1 MPFDPVESQPVFAE
15 LEEGVLDRWRRG
27 RVFER
32 SLEQTRGGELVRM
45 YDGPPTANGLPGV
58 HHVEAR
64 VFKDIIPR
72 YLTMK
77 GYHVPR
83 KAGWDCHGIP
93 VEIEVEKTLGFT
105 GKPQIEKFGVADF
118 NKHCRDSVTRYLKEW
133 ERLTERIGYWT
144 DMRHPYWTMDPA
156 YMDSVWWSLKEFHD
170 RGLLYEDF
178 RVAPY
183 CPRCGTALSD
193 HEVAQGYATTK
204 DRTLTARL
212 PLVTGPLAPGG
223 SAGAEGASLVVWTT
237 MPWTIVFST
246 LAVIGPHIRYVLA
259 TGGRARDHLVV
270 VGVERVAEVLGPG
283 SEIVREVAHSEL
295 VGARY
300 RGPFEYMGP
309 GTPAD
314 PDGDPASWR
323 FVVSADWVSTD
334 TGTGIVSTAP
344 AYGEDDMRVAREH
357 GAPIIQGVGL
367 DGRFAAAAG
376 PFAGRYVRDC
386 DEDIVASARDRD
398 LVIRS
403 DMFEHTFPFCWRCKA
418 PLIYYAKR
426 SWYMATTRFR
436 DRLLS
441 ENDKTD
447 WRPEHIRDGR
457 YGNWLAH
464 NVDWALSRERYWG
477 TPLPIWRC
485 ESCQETVA
493 AGSRAELGALAG
505 CDFTQ
510 LDPHRPYVD
519 EITFPCMSCSN
530 GKMRRVPEVID
541 AWYDS
546 GAMPFAQL
554 GYPHVPGSAEEF
566 EALFPAD
573 YTAEAI
579 DQTRGWWYSLEAIAV
594 GLFDQNSY
602 RRAIC
607 LGHIVDAEGR
617 KMSKSLGNVMDP
629 WRLIEEHGADAL
641 RWLFLVEGNPW
652 QSRHVGSE
660 PLAQVTR
667 RFLLTIWN
675 VYYFFVMYAN
685 GAGWTPDRVAPPA
698 HERPVLDRYILAE
711 LGTTVSE
718 VDRAL
723 SDFDITRAGK
733 RIASFVNS
741 LSNWYVRCSR
751 DRFWLVGTLD
761 DKAASAAADN
771 DAAFATLYECLT
783 TLCGLLAP
791 FTPFLADEIYVNLV
805 GSAQPGTVAE
815 SVHLTV
821 FPSADSR
828 YRDDQLIGAMEIAKR
843 VTSLGREARA
853 NGNVPVRCPL
863 RRAVVVL
870 PADKREHFAQ
880 VSETIAT
887 ELNVKSV
894 ELIGGDGTAE
904 PVRYHLKPS
913 FRALG
918 PAFGKRTPQVAGAIA
933 ATDAAAAM
941 VHLRDHGWFPVDL
954 DGQTVQ
960 IEEDKVQ
967 VIEEPLI
974 GWVIAAEGGASV
986 ALDTELD
993 DELRRE
999 WAAREV
1005 IRALNDL
1012 RKRRG
1017 LDITDRIRLRLEPD
1031 HDPDGQL
1038 AAVLE
1043 SHSDEIAAAILATAI
1058 DSFGPVRPENATIIE
1073 IGSGRLKAELTRE
1086 SLPADTRM

>member
-1 MPFDPVESQPVFAE
+1 MPFDPVDAQPVFAE
-15 LEEGVLDRWRRG
+15 LEERVLERWRSG
-27 RVFER
+27 RIFQR
-32 SLEQTRGGELVRM
+32 SLEQTRGAQLVRT
-45 YDGPPTANGLPGV
+45 YDGPPTANGRPGV

-93 VEIEVEKTLGFT
+93 VEIEVEKNLGFT
-105 GKPQIEKFGVADF
+105 GKPQIEEFGVADF

-133 ERLTERIGYWT
+133 ERLTERIGYWA
-144 DMRHPYWTMDPA
+144 DMDDPYWTMDPG
-156 YMDSVWWSLKEFHD
+156 YMDSVWWSLKEFFD

-204 DRTLTARL
+204 DRTLTVRL
-212 PLVTGPLAPGG
+212 PLLTGPLAPGG
-223 SAGAEGASLVVWTT
+223 SAGPEGASLVVWTT
-237 MPWTIVFST
+237 MPWTVVFST
-246 LAVIGPHIRYVLA
+246 LAVVGEHIRYVLA
-259 TGGRARDHLVV
+259 TGGKAGDHLVV
-270 VGVERVAEVLGPG
+270 MGAERVAEVLGPG
-283 SEIVREVAHSEL
+283 SEIIREVAHSEL
-295 VGARY
+295 VGSRY

-323 FVVSADWVSTD
+323 YVVSADWVATD

-357 GAPIIQGVGL
+357 GAPVIQGVDR

-386 DEDIVASARDRD
+386 DEEVVASARARD

-403 DMFEHTFPFCWRCKA
+403 DLFEHTFPFCWRCKA

-426 SWYMATTRFR
+426 SWYMATTRFK
-436 DRLLS
+436 DLLLS

-447 WRPEHIRDGR
+447 WRPDHIREGR
-457 YGNWLAH
+457 YGNWLAN

-477 TPLPIWRC
+477 TPLPFWRC
-485 ESCQETVA
+485 DTCPNTVA
-493 AGSRAELGALAG
+493 VGSRAELGALVG
-505 CDFTQ
+505 RDLGQ

-519 EITFPCMSCSN
+519 EITFSCAVCHD
-530 GKMRRVPEVID
+530 GTMRRVPEVID

-554 GYPHVPGSAEEF
+554 GYPHRPGSEDDFA
-566 EALFPAD
+566 AMFPAD

-579 DQTRGWWYSLEAIAV
+579 DQTRGWWYSLEAISV
-594 GLFDQNSY
+594 GLFEKNSY

-607 LGHIVDAEGR
+607 LGHIVDSEGR

-629 WRLIEEHGADAL
+629 WELIADHGADAL

-652 QSRHVGSE
+652 QSRHVGKE

-675 VYYFFVMYAN
+675 VYYFFVVYAN
-685 GAGWTPDRVAPPA
+685 GAGWTPERSAPPPA
-698 HERPVLDRYILAE
+698 QRPVLDRYILAE
-711 LGTTVSE
+711 LSATASE
-718 VDRAL
+718 VDTAL
-723 SDFDITRAGK
+723 GDFDITRAGK

-751 DRFWLVGTLD
+751 DRFWLVGRLE
-761 DKAASAAADN
+761 DKSATAAADH

-783 TLCGLLAP
+783 TLSGLLAP
-791 FTPFLADEIYVNLV
+791 FTPFLADELYSNLAR
-805 GSAQPGTVAE
+805 SAEPGAAAD
-815 SVHLTV
+815 SVHLTA
-821 FPSADSR
+821 FPAADSGT
-828 YRDDQLIGAMEIAKR
+828 RDDQLITAMEIAKR

-853 NGNVPVRCPL
+853 NGSVPVRCPL

-870 PADKREHFAQ
+870 PVDQRACFAQ
-880 VSETIAT
+880 VNGVVAA

-894 ELIGGDGTAE
+894 ELIGGDGAAE
-904 PVRYHLKPS
+904 PVKYHLKPS

-918 PAFGKRTPQVAGAIA
+918 PAFGKRTPEVAKAIQGV
-933 ATDAAAAM
+933 DAAAAIA
-941 VHLRDHGWFPVDL
+941 HLRDHGWFPVDL
-954 DGQTVQ
+954 DGQTLQ
-960 IEEDKVQ
+960 IDEDKIQ

-974 GWVIAAEGGASV
+974 GWVIAAEGSSCV

-993 DELRRE
+993 AELRRE
-999 WAAREV
+999 WAAREL

-1012 RKRRG
+1012 RKRQG
-1017 LDITDRIRLRLEPD
+1017 LDIIDRIRVTLELD
-1031 HDPDGQL
+1031 DDPDGQL
-1038 AAVLE
+1038 AAMLG
-1043 SHSDEIAAAILATAI
+1043 SHCAEIAAATLATAVNS
-1058 DSFGPVRPENATIIE
+1058 DGPVPESAAIIE
-1073 IGSGRLKAELTRE
+1073 IGAGRLKVELTKE
-1086 SLPADTRM
+1086 S